1 MALDSILSM
10 PVIPP
15 PPKSSTSSSS
25 SSSSSSGSN
34 ASFGAGNPSDSTS
47 ATHQTSGSDS
57 NGRGANNS
65 DPSHSARDT
74 SKNASSRGS
83 GSSTGQAQSSARNS
97 QNQKSSGANQAQS
110 TSSASNGKN
119 GAAQSARNP
128 GPSFLQTLAAQSQAD
143 AQDSATAATASPMT
157 VTGKGKGKTAK
168 DGNSA
173 ANSAASF
180 GFLSQSLVA
189 AMAGIQQ
196 QPPAKDAAG
205 SDDSVD
211 GVSLSSGTS
220 AQSLVAN
227 LMQSTAE
234 EPKAAAADGAKADAA
249 PGNTTAAPPDVST
262 AAASTFQSHL
272 GVSSQSQTQASPHAA
287 STQVNTPVGA
297 SGFADEVGDK
307 ITWMA
312 HQGVQSAS
320 LQMTPEHMGPV
331 EVKISVQ
338 AGSATVSINAAHAD
352 TRAALEQALPRL
364 REMFSTQGMNLTDA
378 SVSQQFSREQPQK
391 RAVGAI
397 GAVSGVSDEGAAA
410 VVSVAGARL
419 GLVDTY
425 A

>member
-1 MALDSILSM
+1 MALDSILLT

-15 PPKSSTSSSS
+15 PPKSSVSSSS
-25 SSSSSSGSN
+25 PSSSSSGSN
-34 ASFGAGNPSDSTS
+34 GSFGASQTSDSPS
-47 ATHQTSGSDS
+47 ASQQSSSSDSSGGSGKGSDAS
-57 NGRGANNS
+57 NSTRSS
-65 DPSHSARDT
+65 D
-74 SKNASSRGS
+74 KNASSRS
-83 GSSTGQAQSSARNS
+83 NSSSSSPTQSSSKISQSQQSSASSQAQSANS
-97 QNQKSSGANQAQS
+97 TA
-110 TSSASNGKN
+110 NGKN

-128 GPSFLQTLAAQSQAD
+128 GPSFLQTLAQSQAD
-143 AQDSATAATASPMT
+143 AQDSATAATTGLPQAI
-157 VTGKGKGKTAK
+157 TGKGKNKTAK
-168 DGNSA
+168 DDNSA

-196 QPPAKDAAG
+196 QPAAQSAAAG
-205 SDDSVD
+205 NDDSVD

-227 LMQSTAE
+227 LMQNTADE
-234 EPKAAAADGAKADAA
+234 LKAAADDGAKADTASA
-249 PGNTTAAPPDVST
+249 NTTPTLDAST
-262 AAASTFQSHL
+262 AAASAFQSHL
-272 GVSSQSQTQASPHAA
+272 GVSSQSQTQASQQAA
-287 STQVNTPVGA
+287 NTQVNTPVGA
-297 SGFADEVGDK
+297 NGFTDEVGDK

-338 AGSATVSINAAHAD
+338 DGSATVSINAAHAD

-391 RAVGAI
+391 RGVGAI
-397 GAVSGVSDEGAAA
+397 GSVGSVSDEASST

>member
-1 MALDSILSM
+1 MALDSILLT

-15 PPKSSTSSSS
+15 PPKSSVSSS

-34 ASFGAGNPSDSTS
+34 ASSGVNDTSDSSSQQSSRPRSTDS
-47 ATHQTSGSDS
+47 SGSDTGHTTRS
-57 NGRGANNS
+57 SG
-65 DPSHSARDT
+65 
-74 SKNASSRGS
+74 KNAASRGNSSS
-83 GSSTGQAQSSARNS
+83 GSQAQSASKSS
-97 QNQKSSGANQAQS
+97 QSQKSGAANQAQS
-110 TSSASNGKN
+110 TNNAANGKN
-119 GAAQSARNP
+119 GAAQSAKNP
-128 GPSFLQTLAAQSQAD
+128 GPSFLQTLAQSQAD
-143 AQDSATAATASPMT
+143 AQDSATATVTASPPT
-157 VTGKGKGKTAK
+157 LTGGKAKGKTAK
-168 DGNSA
+168 DDGSA

-196 QPPAKDAAG
+196 QPAAPSAADSG
-205 SDDSVD
+205 DSVD
-211 GVSLSSGTS
+211 GVSLSSSTS

-227 LMQSTAE
+227 LMQNTADE
-234 EPKAAAADGAKADAA
+234 LKAAADDGAKSDAASANTTPSADASA
-249 PGNTTAAPPDVST
+249 
-262 AAASTFQSHL
+262 AAASNFQSHL
-272 GVSSQSQTQASPHAA
+272 GVSSQSATQASQETAN
-287 STQVNTPVGA
+287 TQVNTPVGA
-297 SGFADEVGDK
+297 NGFADEVGDK

-338 AGSATVSINAAHAD
+338 DGSATVSINAAHAD

-378 SVSQQFSREQPQK
+378 SVSQQFTREQPQK
-391 RAVGAI
+391 RSVGAI
-397 GAVSGVSDEGAAA
+397 GSAGSVSDEGSSA
-410 VVSVAGARL
+410 VVSVASARL